1 MSNCGQGV
9 LVLDHG
15 PTLFCRRE
23 VRGDGTSSHNY
34 QLNAEPRTD
43 EFDAKNHNGKMPT
56 RSLPYGS
63 QMLAY
68 LQYLGMYL
76 PNQPYSKKKKKKE
89 TREKRHLTSRKKHK
103 DKVSIY
109 SVSFMVETARVQ
121 DPCGR
126 QFTLLVWKIVRYS
139 RLSDRHG
146 QVPIS

>member
-1 MSNCGQGV
+1 MLIETNGW
-9 LVLDHG
+9 L
-15 PTLFCRRE
+15 
-23 VRGDGTSSHNY
+23 TSFTAS
-34 QLNAEPRTD
+34 QTD

-68 LQYLGMYL
+68 LQYL
-76 PNQPYSKKKKKKE
+76 E